1 MRWAASTWRSSR
13 SRWSRGDTVVR
24 TSPRMTPIST
34 PTPCSSSGSPNQ
46 YLSYSPIA
54 TRRSEWRRSTAAARW
69 SGSTTTRPSTRPTR
83 SRSTGSLRAEAPV
96 AWTEA
101 HGGYWVVSDYSG
113 VFDAARDDSTFASGR
128 SEHGGTGLNNVIPKA
143 PVRLHIP
150 VELDLP
156 EHRSYRKVINPLTSP
171 AAVERMQPMIE
182 RWTTA
187 FVDDVIEDGGLRPR
201 VGHRRP
207 GRRHDRL
214 ARARRRRLAAVL
226 TRPALGAGPP
236 GRQPGARARRRGG
249 HPVDGAHHHR
259 RPSPTA
265 AANPA
270 TTSSRSSSR
279 RRSTGSRSP
288 TTPSTRSSSC
298 SSPAASG
305 RRPRSSRRPSSTCT
319 GTPTSGLAS
328 PSTPSCSTGPSRSS
342 SASSRRPR
350 RWRARSPM
358 TSTSTGA
365 P

>member
-1 MRWAASTWRSSR
+1 MATKH
-13 SRWSRGDTVVR
+13 GGCPVVGFDHNSAEHSADPVEVYR
-24 TSPRMTPIST
+24 
-34 PTPCSSSGSPNQ
+34 Q
-46 YLSYSPIA
+46 
-54 TRRSEWRRSTAAARW
+54 
-69 SGSTTTRPSTRPTR
+69 
-83 SRSTGSLRAEAPV
+83 LRAEAPV

-101 HGGYWVVSDYSG
+101 HGGYWVVSDYTG

-187 FVDDVIEDGGLRPR
+187 FVDDVIEDGTCDLASVIG
-201 VGHRRP
+201 VP

-214 ARARRRRLAAVL
+214 ARSRRRRLAAVL
-226 TRPALGAGPP
+226 TCPALGAGPP

-259 RPSPTA
+259 GHRRPPPRT
-265 AANPA
+265 P
-270 TTSSRSSSR
+270 R
-279 RRSTGSRSP
+279 RRHLDPPRGR
-288 TTPSTRSSSC
+288 
-298 SSPAASG
+298 G
-305 RRPRSSRRPSSTCT
+305 RRAADHRRRRLLDRRAAHLRRRRHDGLARLADPGPPVPS
-319 GTPTSGLAS
+319 TPTSGLVS
-328 PSTPSCSTGPSRSS
+328 PRTPSCSTGPSRSS

-350 RWRARSPM
+350 RWPAPSPM
-358 TSTSTGA
+358 TSTSMAA